1 MAWDDEE
8 FAGVFNELYR
18 DVRRFLECMLAG
30 CGGAQDVAQETFLRL
45 YRKGGHVA
53 RGEERFWVFR
63 VARNLALNELGK
75 SRGHENL
82 TDEVMRIEQSR
93 APNPEQEYEHA
104 ERRQI
109 ILSLL
114 KALPELQRAALLL
127 REQQEMSYAEIA
139 RVLEV
144 SESKVKVDIHRARL
158 SLRARWNEIQNSPAQ
173 AVK

>member
-18 DVRRFLECMLAG
+18 DVRRFLECLLASTSV
-30 CGGAQDVAQETFLRL
+30 AQDIAQETFLRL

-53 RGEERFWVFR
+53 RSEARFWVFR

-75 SRGHENL
+75 SRRQEHL
-82 TDEVMRIEQSR
+82 TDEVMRMQQSK
-93 APNPEQEYEHA
+93 APSPEQEYEHA
-104 ERRQI
+104 ERRRI
-109 ILSLL
+109 VLTLL

-139 RVLEV
+139 RVLGV

-158 SLRARWNEIQNSPAQ
+158 SLRSRWNEIQNSPARV
-173 AVK
+173 VK